1 MTPTWTRV
9 IARCSVVALA
19 ACGAA
24 HEPPGVDPRAFV
36 DERWGLATPEGH
48 GDALDALMLAVRQD
62 ACAVGPRAA
71 EGAYAA
77 ADDAL
82 IDQLVRLSEELCAA
96 GVSGAPLSLD
106 PLTRRRLDVAP
117 GARVRGEGYLLLGEQ
132 GDDAVNV
139 RLVGV
144 SASPACVAPVDGAPS
159 LRVRLMERQPL
170 QLESLVNT
178 ELRVEYPDGSLEC
191 VAASES
197 APSIG
202 GAPGLYRVWAIG
214 SERVDVRLR
223 ADRRATPGQLV
234 VSPGGP
240 PVEVRVSV
248 PRTSEP
254 ATAVLGE
261 WCAGF
266 VSGSPTT
273 TMLLRESGYVAVSFR
288 ADAGDGVLVVEG
300 EGETHC
306 NDDADGLD
314 PAIRRHLGAGT
325 WRVYV
330 GTFTANRAIEGTLR
344 VE

>member
-1 MTPTWTRV
+1 MTPTWIRA

-36 DERWGLATPEGH
+36 DGRWGLATPEGQ
-48 GDALDALMLAVRQD
+48 GDALDALILAVRQD

-144 SASPACVAPVDGAPS
+144 SASPACVAPEDAVPS

-170 QLESLVNT
+170 QLEGLINT

-191 VAASES
+191 VAAGES

-202 GAPGLYRVWAIG
+202 GAPGLYRIWAIG
-214 SERVDVRLR
+214 SARVDARLR
-223 ADRRATPGQLV
+223 ADRRATPGQLA

-254 ATAVLGE
+254 ARL
-261 WCAGF
+261 CLN
-266 VSGSPTT
+266 SGARGRVRFADDHDAAA
-273 TMLLRESGYVAVSFR
+273 RERIRGGVVPCGR
-288 ADAGDGVLVVEG
+288 GGRVLVVEG

-314 PAIRRHLGAGT
+314 PAIRGHLSAGT

-330 GTFTANRAIEGTLR
+330 GTFAANSAIEGTLR